1 MKRAVGAVMPGMGRS
16 STFSQAIADAICERI
31 ATGEPLR
38 VICRDEG
45 MPAFQRVYEHMA
57 SDEDFAGRFAR
68 ARQIGFDAIAEEAL
82 EIANTPC
89 EGLDVE
95 EDADGTVVK
104 RRRADALGHRKL
116 QVETRLKLLAKWDP
130 KRYGER
136 VATEL
141 SGPNGGPIELSET
154 ERSARVAGLLALA
167 QHRAAHDADG
177 LT

>member
-1 MKRAVGAVMPGMGRS
+1 MKRAAGGAMLGMGRP

-31 ATGEPLR
+31 ATGEPLT
-38 VICRDEG
+38 VICRSEG
-45 MPAFQRVYEHMA
+45 MPRWRTVYDWLDAHDQFSA
-57 SDEDFAGRFAR
+57 DFAR

-82 EIANTPC
+82 GIANTPC
-89 EGLDVE
+89 EGIDVE

-167 QHRAAHDADG
+167 QHRAAHDPDG